1 MSGGG
6 ASGDRAGA
14 REDAVGSNDRTR
26 ALEAAATRRPPP
38 RWSLAAGALLM
49 LAVAVLT
56 AAQWELVAPTT
67 AGRDNSFRDTGL
79 AILLGLA
86 GLRMLTSRGGRHRVA
101 TAVALLAGLGLVL
114 AALLTGHDRTGLA
127 VVEAAC
133 GALAVLCAVACWVR
147 P

>member
-6 ASGDRAGA
+6 ESPEGTSA
-14 REDAVGSNDRTR
+14 REDAMGSNDRTR

-38 RWSLAAGALLM
+38 HWSLAAGWVLM
-49 LAVAVLT
+49 LVVAVLT

-67 AGRDNSFRDTGL
+67 TGRDNSFRDTGL
-79 AILLGLA
+79 SILLGLA
-86 GLRMLTSRGGRHRVA
+86 GVRMLTARGARHPVA
-101 TAVALLAGLGLVL
+101 TAVTLLAGLGLVL
-114 AALLTGHDRTGLA
+114 AALLAPHDRTGLA

-133 GALAVLCAVACWVR
+133 GALALLGAVACWER